1 MDRTEASD
9 AFNAG
14 SIPAGCIITNYGRCI
29 MEYNKKQTKEERKAR
44 FREIKENLKYVI
56 LDHKMII
63 MPISLVVLVV
73 VTVLVA
79 VTISKDDKAL
89 ETLEALESLEGTQ
102 GEPKT
107 ATMELNAYP
116 AVNDLV
122 GKYFDALE
130 AGDTAG
136 ALAINQFLNE
146 SEQLY
151 IVEMGEF
158 IDRFTT
164 IEVYTKPGPIEN
176 SYIAYIY
183 YEMKF
188 IGSDVEG
195 PGMVAYYI
203 CCDADGNYYINEDP
217 NEPAEI
223 TAYIEEMSVQD
234 DVVELNNRVSVEF
247 NNLITN
253 DLVFSQFYSDLL
265 AQLTIR
271 VSEALVEIE
280 PEQVTEEI
288 PETVVEPEVVT
299 EVKAKATDVV
309 NIRSSA
315 SQTADKK
322 GKAQIG
328 EIFDVIKIWENG
340 WTEVEY
346 EGGSGFIKSEYVSV
360 IEEAQEPESGSGDVI
375 DTVTA
380 NTTVNIRKSA
390 SQTSEKVGVV
400 YEGEKLDLL
409 EKRSDGWS
417 KIRYD
422 GKTAY
427 VKSEFVD

>member
-1 MDRTEASD
+1 MQVRFLPGASSQTMEGV
-9 AFNAG
+9 F
-14 SIPAGCIITNYGRCI
+14 
-29 MEYNKKQTKEERKAR
+29 MEYNKKQNKEDRKERI
-44 FREIKENLKYVI
+44 REIKENLKYVI

-63 MPISLVVLVV
+63 MPIALVVLVIITV
-73 VTVLVA
+73 VIAIALN
-79 VTISKDDKAL
+79 KDDKAL
-89 ETLEALESLEGTQ
+89 QALETLDTAQGTS
-102 GEPKT
+102 
-107 ATMELNAYP
+107 ASMELNAYP
-116 AVNDLV
+116 VVNDLV
-122 GKYFDALE
+122 GSYFDALE
-130 AGDTAG
+130 AGDANA
-136 ALAINQFLNE
+136 ALVINPYLTE
-146 SEQLY
+146 AEQLY
-151 IVEMGEF
+151 IAEMGEF

-164 IEVYTKPGPIEN
+164 IEVYTKLGPVEN

-188 IGSDVEG
+188 VGSDVAG

-203 CCDADGNYYINEDP
+203 CCNEEGTYYINEDP
-217 NEPAEI
+217 NEPDEV
-223 TAYIEEMSVQD
+223 TLYIEEMSVQD
-234 DVVELNNRVSVEF
+234 DVVELNNRVSVQF
-247 NNLITN
+247 NDLIAN
-253 DLVFSQFYSDLL
+253 DLVFKLFYDDLI
-265 AQLTIR
+265 AQLEIR
-271 VSEALVEIE
+271 VKEALVEIE

-288 PETVVEPEVVT
+288 PEAVVEPEVVT

-315 SQTADKK
+315 SQSADKK
-322 GKAQIG
+322 GKAQAG
-328 EIFDVIKIWENG
+328 DIFDVIKIWENG

-346 EGGSGFIKSEYVSV
+346 EGGSGFIKSEYVSI
-360 IEEAQEPESGSGDVI
+360 IEEAQEPESDSSEVI
-375 DTVTA
+375 GTVTA
-380 NTTVNIRKSA
+380 NTTVNIRSSA

>member
-29 MEYNKKQTKEERKAR
+29 MEYNKKQKSEERKER
-44 FREIKENLKYVI
+44 FREIRENLKYVI

-63 MPISLVVLVV
+63 MPIALVVLVV

-79 VTISKDDKAL
+79 IVLSKNDKAIDAL
-89 ETLEALESLEGTQ
+89 GALESLEGAS
-102 GEPKT
+102 GEEKST
-107 ATMELNAYP
+107 TMELNAYP
-116 AVNDLV
+116 AVNDLI
-122 GKYFDALE
+122 GNYFDALE
-130 AGDTAG
+130 AGDATA
-136 ALAINQFLNE
+136 ALAINQYLNE
-146 SEQLY
+146 TEQLY

-176 SYIAYIY
+176 SYIAYVY
-183 YEMKF
+183 YEVKF
-188 IGSDVEG
+188 VGSDVEG
-195 PGMVAYYI
+195 PGMGAYYI
-203 CCDADGNYYINEDP
+203 CCDTEGKYYINEDP
-217 NEPAEI
+217 NEPTEV
-223 TAYIEEMSVQD
+223 TSYIEEMSIQD

-247 NNLITN
+247 NDLITN
-253 DLVFSQFYSDLL
+253 DLVFSQFYSDLR

-271 VSEALVEIE
+271 VSDALVEIE

-288 PETVVEPEVVT
+288 PETVVDTDTTT
-299 EVKAKATDVV
+299 EIKAKATDVV

-340 WTEVEY
+340 WTEIEY
-346 EGGSGFIKSEYVSV
+346 EGGSGFIKSEYVSI
-360 IEEAQEPESGSGDVI
+360 IEEAQEPETGSGDVI
-375 DTVTA
+375 GTVTA

-400 YEGEKLDLL
+400 YEGEKLELL

>member
-1 MDRTEASD
+1 
-9 AFNAG
+9 
-14 SIPAGCIITNYGRCI
+14 
-29 MEYNKKQTKEERKAR
+29 MEYNKNQKREERKER
-44 FREIKENLKYVI
+44 FREILDNLKYVI

-63 MPISLVVLVV
+63 MPIALLILVG

-79 VTISKDDKAL
+79 VGLSKNDKAL
-89 ETLEALESLEGTQ
+89 EVLETV
-102 GEPKT
+102 EP
-107 ATMELNAYP
+107 APMLSSGAPVMELNAYP
-116 AVNDLV
+116 EVNELI
-122 GKYFDALE
+122 GNYYDALE
-130 AGDTAG
+130 EGDAQA
-136 ALAINQFLNE
+136 ALLINSYLSE
-146 SEQLY
+146 SEQMY

-164 IEVYTKPGPIEN
+164 IEVYTKPGPVEK
-176 SYIAYIY
+176 SYLAYVY
-183 YEMKF
+183 YEVKF
-188 IGSDVEG
+188 VGSDVEG
-195 PGMVAYYI
+195 PGMTAYYI
-203 CCDADGNYYINEDP
+203 CCNEEGNYYINEGT
-217 NEPAEI
+217 ESEEV
-223 TAYIEEMSVQD
+223 TAYIEEMSMQD

-247 NNLITN
+247 NELITN

-271 VSEALVEIE
+271 VSDALVEIE

-288 PETVVEPEVVT
+288 PETVVDTDTTT
-299 EVKAKATDVV
+299 EIKAKATDVV

-340 WTEVEY
+340 WTEIEY
-346 EGGSGFIKSEYVSV
+346 EGGSGFIKSEYVSI
-360 IEEAQEPESGSGDVI
+360 IEEAQEPETGSGDVI
-375 DTVTA
+375 GTVTA

-400 YEGEKLDLL
+400 YEGEKLELL

>member
-14 SIPAGCIITNYGRCI
+14 SIPAGCIITNYGRCF
-29 MEYNKKQTKEERKAR
+29 MNYNKKQKKEDRKER
-44 FREIKENLKYVI
+44 FREIVENLKYVI

-63 MPISLVVLVV
+63 MPIALLILVG

-79 VTISKDDKAL
+79 VGLNRDDKAL
-89 ETLEALESLEGTQ
+89 EALESMELTQ
-102 GEPKT
+102 DKPNSS
-107 ATMELNAYP
+107 AMELNAYP
-116 AVNDLV
+116 VVNDLI
-122 GKYFDALE
+122 GAYYDALE
-130 AGDTAG
+130 SGDANA
-136 ALAINQFLNE
+136 ALQINQYLSE
-146 SEQLY
+146 SEQMY

-164 IEVYTKPGPIEN
+164 IEVYTKPGPVDN
-176 SYIAYIY
+176 SYIAYVY
-183 YEMKF
+183 YEVKF
-188 IGSDVEG
+188 VGSDVEG
-195 PGMVAYYI
+195 PGMGAYYV
-203 CCDADGNYYINEDP
+203 CCDEAGNYYINENP
-217 NEPAEI
+217 NESAEV
-223 TAYIEEMSVQD
+223 TAYIKEMSVQD

-247 NNLITN
+247 NDLITT
-253 DLVFSQFYSDLL
+253 DLVFSQFYNDLL

-271 VSEALVEIE
+271 VEDALVAIE
-280 PEQVTEEI
+280 PEPVTEEI
-288 PETVVEPEVVT
+288 PEVPQEPEVVV
-299 EVKAKATDVV
+299 EMKAKATDVV

-328 EIFDVIKIWENG
+328 EIFDVIKVWENG

-346 EGGSGFIKSEYVSV
+346 EGGSGFIKSEYVT
-360 IEEAQEPESGSGDVI
+360 IIEEEAQEPESGSEDVI
-375 DTVTA
+375 GTVTA
-380 NTTVNIRKSA
+380 NTTVNIRSSA
-390 SQTSEKVGVV
+390 SQTSSKVGVV

-422 GKTAY
+422 GKVAY

>member
-1 MDRTEASD
+1 MQVRFLPGASSQTMEGV
-9 AFNAG
+9 F
-14 SIPAGCIITNYGRCI
+14 
-29 MEYNKKQTKEERKAR
+29 MEYNKKQNKEDRKERI
-44 FREIKENLKYVI
+44 REIKENLKYVI

-63 MPISLVVLVV
+63 MPIALVVLVV
-73 VTVLVA
+73 ITVVIAITLN
-79 VTISKDDKAL
+79 KDDKAL
-89 ETLEALESLEGTQ
+89 QALDTLDTAQGTS
-102 GEPKT
+102 
-107 ATMELNAYP
+107 ASMELNAYP
-116 AVNDLV
+116 FVNDLV
-122 GKYFDALE
+122 GSYFDALE
-130 AGDTAG
+130 AGDANA
-136 ALAINQFLNE
+136 ALVINPYLTE
-146 SEQLY
+146 AEQLY

-164 IEVYTKPGPIEN
+164 IEVYTKLGPVEN

-188 IGSDVEG
+188 VGSDVAG

-203 CCDADGNYYINEDP
+203 CCNEEGTYYINEDP
-217 NEPAEI
+217 NEPDEV
-223 TAYIEEMSVQD
+223 TVYIEEMSVQD
-234 DVVELNNRVSVEF
+234 DVVELNNRVSVQF
-247 NNLITN
+247 SDLIAN
-253 DLVFSQFYSDLL
+253 DLVFKQFYDDLI
-265 AQLTIR
+265 AQLEIR
-271 VSEALVEIE
+271 VKEALVEIE

-288 PETVVEPEVVT
+288 PEAVVD
-299 EVKAKATDVV
+299 VKAKATDVV

-315 SQTADKK
+315 SQSADKK
-322 GKAQIG
+322 GKAQAG
-328 EIFDVIKIWENG
+328 DIFDVIKIWENG

-346 EGGSGFIKSEYVSV
+346 EGGSGFIKSEYVSI
-360 IEEAQEPESGSGDVI
+360 IEEAQEPEADSGDVI
-375 DTVTA
+375 GTVTA
-380 NTTVNIRKSA
+380 NTTVNIRSSA

>member
-29 MEYNKKQTKEERKAR
+29 MEYNKKQKSEERKER
-44 FREIKENLKYVI
+44 FREIRENLKYVI

-63 MPISLVVLVV
+63 MPIALVVLVV

-79 VTISKDDKAL
+79 IVLSKNDKAIDAL
-89 ETLEALESLEGTQ
+89 GALESLEGAS
-102 GEPKT
+102 GEEKST
-107 ATMELNAYP
+107 TMELNAYP
-116 AVNDLV
+116 AVNDLI
-122 GKYFDALE
+122 GNYFDALE
-130 AGDTAG
+130 AGDATA
-136 ALAINQFLNE
+136 ALAINQYLNE
-146 SEQLY
+146 TEQLY

-176 SYIAYIY
+176 SYIAYVY
-183 YEMKF
+183 YEVKF
-188 IGSDVEG
+188 VGSDVEG
-195 PGMVAYYI
+195 PGMGAYYI
-203 CCDADGNYYINEDP
+203 CCDTEGKYYINEDP
-217 NEPAEI
+217 NEPTEV
-223 TAYIEEMSVQD
+223 TSYIEEMSIQD

-247 NNLITN
+247 NDLITN

-271 VSEALVEIE
+271 VSDALVEIE

-288 PETVVEPEVVT
+288 PVTVVDTDTTT
-299 EVKAKATDVV
+299 EIKAKATDVV

-340 WTEVEY
+340 WTEIEY
-346 EGGSGFIKSEYVSV
+346 EGGSGFIKSEYVSI
-360 IEEAQEPESGSGDVI
+360 IEEAQEPETGSGDVI
-375 DTVTA
+375 GTVTA

-400 YEGEKLDLL
+400 YEGEKLELL

>member
-1 MDRTEASD
+1 MQVRFLSGASSQIMEGV
-9 AFNAG
+9 F
-14 SIPAGCIITNYGRCI
+14 
-29 MEYNKKQTKEERKAR
+29 MEYNKNQKKEERKER
-44 FREIKENLKYVI
+44 FREIMENLKYVI

-63 MPISLVVLVV
+63 MPIALLVLVV
-73 VTVLVA
+73 ITVLVA
-79 VTISKDDKAL
+79 VGLSRNDNAMEAL
-89 ETLEALESLEGTQ
+89 ETIEMAQDEDGT
-102 GEPKT
+102 PI
-107 ATMELNAYP
+107 MELNAYP

-122 GKYFDALE
+122 ATYYDALE
-130 AGDTAG
+130 TGDSQA
-136 ALAINQFLNE
+136 ALAINSYLTE
-146 SEQLY
+146 SEQMY

-176 SYIAYIY
+176 SYLAYVY
-183 YEMKF
+183 YEVKF
-188 IGSDVEG
+188 VGSDVEG
-195 PGMVAYYI
+195 PGMTAYYI
-203 CCDADGNYYINEDP
+203 CCNEEGKYYINEGT
-217 NEPAEI
+217 ESEEI
-223 TAYIEEMSVQD
+223 TSYIEEMSLQD
-234 DVVELNNRVSVEF
+234 DVVELNNRVSVAF
-247 NNLITN
+247 NELITN

-271 VSEALVEIE
+271 VGEALVEIE

-288 PETVVEPEVVT
+288 PEPVEEPEVPT
-299 EVKAKATDVV
+299 EIKAKATDVV

-322 GKAQIG
+322 GKAQVG
-328 EIFDVIKIWENG
+328 EIFDVIKVWENG

-346 EGGSGFIKSEYVSV
+346 EGGSGFIKSEYVSI
-360 IEEAQEPESGSGDVI
+360 IEEAQEPESGSNDVI
-375 DTVTA
+375 GTVTA
-380 NTTVNIRKSA
+380 NTTVNIRSTA
-390 SQTSEKVGVV
+390 SQDGEKLGVV

>member
-14 SIPAGCIITNYGRCI
+14 SIPAGCIITNYGRCF
-29 MEYNKKQTKEERKAR
+29 MNYNKKQKKEDRKER
-44 FREIKENLKYVI
+44 FREIVENLKYVI

-63 MPISLVVLVV
+63 MPIALLILVG

-79 VTISKDDKAL
+79 VGLNRDDKAL
-89 ETLEALESLEGTQ
+89 EALESMELTQ
-102 GEPKT
+102 DKPNSS
-107 ATMELNAYP
+107 AMELNAYP
-116 AVNDLV
+116 AVNDLI
-122 GKYFDALE
+122 GAYYDALE
-130 AGDTAG
+130 SGDSNA
-136 ALAINQFLNE
+136 ALQINQYLSE
-146 SEQLY
+146 SEQMY

-164 IEVYTKPGPIEN
+164 IEVYTKPGPVDN
-176 SYIAYIY
+176 SYIAYVY
-183 YEMKF
+183 YEVKF
-188 IGSDVEG
+188 VGSDVEG
-195 PGMVAYYI
+195 PGMGAYYV
-203 CCDADGNYYINEDP
+203 CCDEAGNYYINENP
-217 NEPAEI
+217 NESAEV
-223 TAYIEEMSVQD
+223 TAYIKEMSVQD

-247 NNLITN
+247 NDLITT
-253 DLVFSQFYSDLL
+253 DLVFSQFYNDLL

-271 VSEALVEIE
+271 VEDALVAIE
-280 PEQVTEEI
+280 PEPVTEEI
-288 PETVVEPEVVT
+288 PEVSQELEVVVEM
-299 EVKAKATDVV
+299 KAKATDVV

-322 GKAQIG
+322 GKAQVG
-328 EIFDVIKIWENG
+328 EIFDVIKVWENG

-346 EGGSGFIKSEYVSV
+346 EGGSGFIKSEYVT
-360 IEEAQEPESGSGDVI
+360 IIEEEAQEPESGSEDVI
-375 DTVTA
+375 GTVTA
-380 NTTVNIRKSA
+380 NTTVNIRSSA
-390 SQTSEKVGVV
+390 SQTSSKVGVV

-422 GKTAY
+422 GKVAY